1 MRRDLASILAMAGML
16 VVSQVIALILAPNYL
31 QLNFQAFPGQENN
44 PVNPLLYII
53 LILAFTALIL
63 LLVRYRKR
71 NLMKYVILGSIFLTV
86 ATVFV
91 VPLYLATYLWMDLDL
106 ASNVAIIGAFL
117 LAILIVYAL
126 YKYPEWYLVDTV
138 GIAIAAGVTAILGIS
153 FAILPA
159 FLLLLGLAAYDA
171 WAVYRSKHMVTL
183 ADEMTSQKLPI
194 LLLVPKKAS
203 YSYIQQKSL
212 KEQIAKGEERGGKF
226 MGLGDIIIPGVLV
239 VSASI
244 FLQPQFGYPAIA
256 VLGVPGYLFISIMTM
271 VGALVGFTILMRF
284 VMKGNPQAGLPLLNG
299 GAIAGYIVSFLFAFG
314 TFPAFGPRSGRPAA
328 ATACDAPPLL

>member
-1 MRRDLASILAMAGML
+1 MRRDLASIVAMAGML
-16 VVSQVIALILAPNYL
+16 VLSQAIALLLAPIFL
-31 QLNFQAFPGQENN
+31 DLNFQAFPDANN
-44 PVNPLLYII
+44 PVNPILYIV
-53 LILAFTALIL
+53 LILAFTAVIL

-71 NLMKYVILGSIFLTV
+71 NLARYVILGSIFFTV
-86 ATVFV
+86 AFVFV
-91 VPLYLATYLWMDLDL
+91 VPLYLATYWWMDPEL
-106 ASNVAIIGAFL
+106 AGNVSTIGAFL

-138 GIAIAAGVTAILGIS
+138 GIAIAAGVTAVLGIS

-159 FLLLLGLAAYDA
+159 FLLLVGLAVYDA

-194 LLLVPKKAS
+194 LLVVPKKAS
-203 YSYIQQKSL
+203 YSYLQQKSL
-212 KEQIAKGEERGGKF
+212 KEQIAKGEEREAMF

-244 FLQPQFGYPAIA
+244 FLRPLFGYPDGA
-256 VLGVPGYLFISIMTM
+256 VLGLPGYLFVAVMTI
-271 VGALVGFTILMRF
+271 VGTLVGFTILMRF

-299 GAIAGYIVSFLFAFG
+299 GAIAGYLVSFALAFG
-314 TFPAFGPRSGRPAA
+314 TFRTFG
-328 ATACDAPPLL
+328 LL